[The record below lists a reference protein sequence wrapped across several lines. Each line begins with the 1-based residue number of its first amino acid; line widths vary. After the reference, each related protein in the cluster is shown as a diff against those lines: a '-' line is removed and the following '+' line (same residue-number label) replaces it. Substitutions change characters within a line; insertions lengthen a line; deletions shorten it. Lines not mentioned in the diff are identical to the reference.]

1 MQVRATASAADRA
14 HFADD
19 SPATLAF
26 RATAVLL
33 ECCSNGLV
41 RELHRIPL
49 GNRRLRFCD
58 YRSIRTLDA
67 PDKKLLV
74 IHLEGRGGYGGYNAF
89 EPAGALSGAGA
100 GAVAARLCWYSPGF
114 IRAWTGWAREWVFR
128 RLPCL
133 GACHG
138 RSSPAEVPNEIRQR
152 YHSYGRASEGTLLDW
167 WVCST

>member
-19 SPATLAF
+19 SPATPAF
-26 RATAVLL
+26 RAAAVLL
-33 ECCSNGLV
+33 QCCSNGLV
-41 RELHRIPL
+41 RELHRIPPRQPAPSVL
-49 GNRRLRFCD
+49 

-100 GAVAARLCWYSPGF
+100 GAGAARLFWYSPGS

-128 RLPCL
+128 RLPWQVE
-133 GACHG
+133 
-138 RSSPAEVPNEIRQR
+138 SSG
-152 YHSYGRASEGTLLDW
+152 SSERN
-167 WVCST
+167 SAAIS

>member
-26 RATAVLL
+26 RAAAVLL

-41 RELHRIPL
+41 RELHRIPPRQPAPSVL
-49 GNRRLRFCD
+49 

-89 EPAGALSGAGA
+89 EPAGALSSAGA
-100 GAVAARLCWYSPGF
+100 GAVAARLCWDSPGF

-128 RLPCL
+128 RLPWQVE
-133 GACHG
+133 
-138 RSSPAEVPNEIRQR
+138 SSG
-152 YHSYGRASEGTLLDW
+152 SSERN
-167 WVCST
+167 SAAIS